1 MKYIQKDITDDN
13 IVMNIQKIIGKTRHI
28 GIRYKDGKITELE
41 IDDLGLSPTKKTQ
54 LQIYVNTLKNE

>member
-28 GIRYKDGKITELE
+28 GIRYKDGKIIDLE
-41 IDDLGLSPTKKTQ
+41 IDDKGLSVSKKKE
-54 LQIYVNTLKNE
+54 LQEYVDTLK